1 MKNSLTTSD
10 IRDLTNEGTEFGVDN
25 RAINELL
32 HDAQEREEFEA
43 WLDSRMDDARAH
55 MDAKW
60 AEQEER
66 SELCSGSS
74 GAALGG
80 LGSGPSCVTHDR
92 TSSSITWQSHCRM

>member
-1 MKNSLTTSD
+1 MFYPVLQSGMTNSLTTSD

-32 HDAQEREEFEA
+32 NEAQEREEFEA

-60 AEQEER
+60 EKQEEPDLR
-66 SELCSGSS
+66 LD
-74 GAALGG
+74 ALAEG
-80 LGSGPSCVTHDR
+80 
-92 TSSSITWQSHCRM
+92 

>member
-1 MKNSLTTSD
+1 MFDYLFNLCYTLGMKNSLTTSD

-32 HDAQEREEFEA
+32 NEAQEREEFEA

-60 AEQEER
+60 AEQEEPDLASMR
-66 SELCSGSS
+66 SPRVTKKNLKKSS
-74 GAALGG
+74 
-80 LGSGPSCVTHDR
+80 CF
-92 TSSSITWQSHCRM
+92 

>member
-1 MKNSLTTSD
+1 MCYTVGMKNSLTTSD

-60 AEQEER
+60 AEQEEPDLR
-66 SELCSGSS
+66 LD
-74 GAALGG
+74 ALTEG
-80 LGSGPSCVTHDR
+80 
-92 TSSSITWQSHCRM
+92 